1 MRSTRGSE
9 TWCEGVSRR
18 SHLLSATAGGQ
29 ILLWTSRLVA
39 VTEHHCRPTSRPD
52 LTRLADGRL
61 VALLPREND
70 TTVVDLEKM
79 SCVASFGDHT
89 ADVTAVA
96 ATNHS
101 LVSASL
107 DGSVRLW
114 RLEQSGLASTDTAL
128 LALEVL
134 HLTPDGASCHLA
146 TVSRRGHVTVWQMD
160 WAGTEMPAAV
170 YTVNILEKEKNPETV
185 SVLLA
190 AIGSVSVSVPEGR
203 GAADSVSFTAGC
215 LTGSVLLRLDVTVP
229 LGGALA
235 TGGGSH
241 SLLRQTVPADAPVL
255 CLAVGRARSL
265 LLGDSLGRVNVYD
278 AEMKRHARYR
288 CGAGSDPSVTHIIC
302 PSGEEVVITCDRN
315 GMVCTL
321 KQTDKLNI
329 LHASWEPALETSVG
343 LTPPPAAGVQL
354 DKDSPRPVITPPSA
368 RARPADRRGPAPGTP
383 TAVLTGDGG
392 PVVVGDSGGMIWCPP
407 KMKQSSDSEHK
418 SVKAHSAAVSWLG
431 RDPARQDILFS
442 CGRDRRLVVWRLRQT
457 TVTDAPVPEQV
468 GEFEFASSVR
478 VCAALAAA
486 TPGAPSRLV
495 CGDDRGRLHCLLVD
509 LQQVP
514 AAGVPPAAP
523 EASDS
528 SSESSSGLRLV
539 ARIRN
544 EQRAKRWKEGVE
556 TKLTDT
562 DMYRM

>member
-1 MRSTRGSE
+1 
-9 TWCEGVSRR
+9 
-18 SHLLSATAGGQ
+18 
-29 ILLWTSRLVA
+29 
-39 VTEHHCRPTSRPD
+39 
-52 LTRLADGRL
+52 
-61 VALLPREND
+61 
-70 TTVVDLEKM
+70 M

-114 RLEQSGLASTDTAL
+114 RPEQSGLASTDTAL

-134 HLTPDGASCHLA
+134 HVTPDGTSCHLA
-146 TVSRRGHVTVWQMD
+146 TVSRRGHVTVWQLD
-160 WAGTEMPAAV
+160 WAGTEMPSAV
-170 YTVNILEKEKNPETV
+170 YTVNVLEKEKNPETVSVLLAAIGSVSVCVPETV

-203 GAADSVSFTAGC
+203 GGADSVSFTAGC

-241 SLLRQTVPADAPVL
+241 SLLRQTYPADAPVL
-255 CLAVGRARSL
+255 CLAVGRGRSL
-265 LLGDSLGRVNVYD
+265 LLGDSLGRVTVYD

-302 PSGEEVVITCDRN
+302 PSGEETVVTCDRN

-354 DKDSPRPVITPPSA
+354 DKDSPRPVIAPPSA

-392 PVVVGDSGGMIWCPP
+392 PVVVGDSGGLIWCPP
-407 KMKQSSDSEHK
+407 KMKQCSDSEHK

-457 TVTDAPVPEQV
+457 TATDAPVPEQV

-478 VCAALAAA
+478 VCAALEAA
-486 TPGAPSRLV
+486 TPGGPSRLV

-514 AAGVPPAAP
+514 AAGVPAAAP

-544 EQRAKRWKEGVE
+544 EQRANR
-556 TKLTDT
+556 
-562 DMYRM
+562 